1 MNWFWI
7 NIPLMAVF
15 FLAMT
20 GIPLWLVFKHPD
32 GRQVAP
38 AQPGRAQPGRAQPD
52 SLAVRYAA
60 GRADTAPLRQIDVA
74 AVSGDAELGRSQ
86 LAEARR

>member
-1 MNWFWI
+1 VNWLWI

-38 AQPGRAQPGRAQPD
+38 AQPGQAQPD
-52 SLAVRYAA
+52 SLAARHAA
-60 GRADTAPLRQIDVA
+60 PRAGTAPLRQPELA
-74 AVSGDAELGRSQ
+74 AVSGDAAFTGPQ
-86 LAEARR
+86 LAEAHR